1 MSLRVLSSFEKRL
14 LTQSI
19 ENKRN
24 GTTFAA
30 SYSSCNENWDDDI
43 TLSTV
48 RDSRLTLPIL
58 THALQRLISKNIELA
73 LTINENIEFELL
85 KKIKTDSI
93 IKLVQFGSFKDE
105 KVNCHA
111 GAPPYLLRHI
121 YNNSKFTPG
130 SQQPLWELYIV
141 DESLVIFHGQDVL
154 FDSFSGA
161 NFHKLLMEEIN
172 QVILNHKPDVELN
185 KLDYIF
191 NRNEIYTDVSLPKS
205 IYDNP
210 KIHLPAKTTDLFNL
224 QTQSFFKSIFFNTVK
239 KPLDVLPFFG
249 SNDEEVHYK
258 NLEEYKSIGE
268 LNELESE
275 TNLCGTTVFGTI
287 SKERFNYLHSIV
299 EQENICFRSLICGIT
314 MLCLKPLVQN
324 FDKSITFSMEIDL
337 RDQVNKSEEATKNF
351 GLYYKEIRVECPLS
365 LIDDEKFMKSDEE
378 EADAKTLNEDD
389 SEQMEKLLEFQLKN
403 VTNHVKTVIEEN
415 MKRFEKSGF
424 NDDDIR
430 RMKYSN
436 TDEFTSEKEQEKVIN
451 ICDTSDIVL
460 GATNNKREGLF
471 NLKNTSFTKSLKKN
485 EYMSLCYSYC
495 NDSGLN
501 LCIHFSD
508 SYNMEN
514 FVECF
519 QSFIEE

>member
-1 MSLRVLSSFEKRL
+1 MSLRTLSSFEKRL

-30 SYSSCNENWDDDI
+30 SYYSCNENWDDDI

-73 LTINENIEFELL
+73 LTINEDIEYELL
-85 KKIKTDSI
+85 KRIKTDSI

-130 SQQPLWELYIV
+130 SQEPLWELYVV

-172 QVILNHKPDVELN
+172 QVILNHKPDTELK

-191 NRNEIYTDVSLPKS
+191 NRNEIHTDTVLPKS

-210 KIHLPAKTTDLFNL
+210 KIHLPAKTTNLFSL
-224 QTQSFFKSIFFNTVK
+224 QTQSFFKSIFFNTVR
-239 KPLDVLPFFG
+239 KPLDVLPFFS

-258 NLEEYKSIGE
+258 NLEEYKSIGSF
-268 LNELESE
+268 NELDSK

-287 SKERFNYLHSIV
+287 SRDRFNYLNSLV

-314 MLCLKPLVQN
+314 MLCLKPLVKN
-324 FDKSITFSMEIDL
+324 FDNSVTFSMDIDL
-337 RDQVNKSEEATKNF
+337 RNLVDNPEQSTKNF

-365 LIDDEKFMKSDEE
+365 LINDNEFITSED
-378 EADAKTLNEDD
+378 EADSKTLNEED

-403 VTNHVKTVIEEN
+403 VTNHVKNVINEN
-415 MKRFEKSGF
+415 IRRFEKFGF
-424 NDDDIR
+424 DDDDIR

-436 TDEFTSEKEQEKVIN
+436 TDEFSSEKEQEKVIN

-460 GATNNKREGLF
+460 GEAEQKREGLF

-495 NDSGLN
+495 NDTGLN

>member
-14 LTQSI
+14 LAQSI

-30 SYSSCNENWDDDI
+30 SYHSCNENWDDDI

-58 THALQRLISKNIELA
+58 SHALQRLISKNIELA
-73 LTINENIEFELL
+73 LTINENIEFEIL
-85 KKIKTDSI
+85 KKVKTDSI
-93 IKLVQFGSFKDE
+93 IKLVQFSSFKDE

-121 YNNSKFTPG
+121 FNNSKFTPG
-130 SQQPLWELYIV
+130 SEQPLWELYIV

-172 QVILNHKPDVELN
+172 EVILNHKPEAELEKLEYVFSN
-185 KLDYIF
+185 K
-191 NRNEIYTDVSLPKS
+191 EIYTDVSLPKS

-210 KIHLPAKTTDLFNL
+210 KIHLPAKSSELFNL

-239 KPLDVLPFFG
+239 KPLDILPFFNL
-249 SNDEEVHYK
+249 SDEEPQYK
-258 NLEEYKSIGE
+258 NLEEYKSIGNVASIQKE
-268 LNELESE
+268 ND
-275 TNLCGTTVFGTI
+275 LCGTTVFGTI

-299 EQENICFRSLICGIT
+299 EHENICFRSLICGIT
-314 MLCLKPLVQN
+314 MLCLKPLIKN
-324 FDKSITFSMEIDL
+324 FNDSITFSMEIDL
-337 RDQVNKSEEATKNF
+337 RSQMSNSENLTRSF
-351 GLYYKEIRVECPLS
+351 GLYYKEIRVECPFS
-365 LIDDEKFMKSDEE
+365 LIDDDEFIKSDSES
-378 EADAKTLNEDD
+378 DAKTLNEED
-389 SEQMEKLLEFQLKN
+389 SEQMERLLAFQLKN
-403 VTNHVKTVIEEN
+403 VTNHVKNVIAEN
-415 MKRFEKSGF
+415 MRRFEKFGF
-424 NDDDIR
+424 DDDDIR
-430 RMKYSN
+430 RMKYSDVKG
-436 TDEFTSEKEQEKVIN
+436 TTFDKDQEKVIT

-460 GATNNKREGLF
+460 GENEKKREGLF
-471 NLKNTSFTKSLKKN
+471 NLKNTSFTKSLKTN

-495 NDSGLN
+495 NDTGLN